1 MQSEE
6 HRFGRQC
13 AELDIDELCSGFHE
27 RLPSDPGTLQA
38 PPAPLPAQPVLQP
51 RVAAN
56 DSAAPGNRFDYV
68 PRDLHDA
75 VERWLPCMR
84 RIAAAAARTHE
95 VDDLLQEIWL
105 ELHRSWPAVVSADSP
120 LAMALRIAKRR
131 CNNSLRSKSFR
142 LLWPFLR
149 EEPGETELAEHD
161 LPQIDP
167 ERQAELS
174 QELRLL
180 LQILERI
187 QPRQREAFWWRRIH
201 GLTGEETARV
211 MNVTTK
217 AAYALEEDARM
228 KIETEWKKRTTCR
241 LRGVE

>member
-1 MQSEE
+1 VQGEE

-13 AELDIDELCSGFHE
+13 GELDIDELCSGFHE
-27 RLPSDPGTLQA
+27 RPPPSHGTIQA
-38 PPAPLPAQPVLQP
+38 PPPPSPAEQVLQLSS
-51 RVAAN
+51 AAN
-56 DSAAPGNRFDYV
+56 DAAAPSDRFDYV
-68 PRDLHDA
+68 PSDLNDA

-84 RIAAAAARTHE
+84 RIATAAARNHE

-105 ELHRSWPAVVSADSP
+105 ELHRSWAAVVSADSP

-131 CNNSLRSKSFR
+131 CNNSLRNKSFR
-142 LLWPFLR
+142 LLWPFVQ
-149 EEPGETELAEHD
+149 EEPNEAKLALHD

-174 QELRLL
+174 QDLRLL
-180 LQILERI
+180 LQLLERLH
-187 QPRQREAFWWRRIH
+187 PRQREAFWWRRIH
-201 GLTGEETARV
+201 GLTGEETAKV

-241 LRGVE
+241 PRGGV

>member
-1 MQSEE
+1 MQGEE

-27 RLPSDPGTLQA
+27 RLPSSQDTLQTPLPA
-38 PPAPLPAQPVLQP
+38 PPAEQALP
-51 RVAAN
+51 RSAAN
-56 DSAAPGNRFDYV
+56 DAAAPSDRFDYV
-68 PRDLHDA
+68 PSDLNDA

-84 RIAAAAARTHE
+84 RIASAAARHHE

-105 ELHRSWPAVVSADSP
+105 ELHRSWAAVVSADSP

-131 CNNSLRSKSFR
+131 CNNSLRNRSFR
-142 LLWPFLR
+142 LLWPFVR
-149 EEPGETELAEHD
+149 EEPSETELIVHD

-174 QELRLL
+174 QDLRSL

-187 QPRQREAFWWRRIH
+187 HPRQREAFWWRRIH

-228 KIETEWKKRTTCR
+228 KIESEWKKRTTCR
-241 LRGVE
+241 RRGGE